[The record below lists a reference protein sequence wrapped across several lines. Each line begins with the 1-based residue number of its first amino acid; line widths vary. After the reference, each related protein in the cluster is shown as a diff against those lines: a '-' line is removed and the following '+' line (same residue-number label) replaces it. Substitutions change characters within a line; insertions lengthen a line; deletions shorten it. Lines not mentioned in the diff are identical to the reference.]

1 MAMMLLARL
10 AKLLVFPRRSETFN
24 DKSPLVIRGGF
35 VYTCEVIKEVILS
48 YLVTGPIASIHV
60 SDRVIQIWSDD
71 QLREV
76 CDYFDSIGVS
86 YDLVI
91 V

>member
-24 DKSPLVIRGGF
+24 DKFPLVMRGDF

-48 YLVTGPIASIHV
+48 YIVTGPIASVHV

-76 CDYFDSIGVS
+76 CDYLDSIGIS

>member
-1 MAMMLLARL
+1 M
-10 AKLLVFPRRSETFN
+10 
-24 DKSPLVIRGGF
+24 
-35 VYTCEVIKEVILS
+35 YTCEVIKEVILS
-48 YLVTGPIASIHV
+48 YIVTGPIASVHV

-76 CDYFDSIGVS
+76 CDYLDSIGTS

>member
-1 MAMMLLARL
+1 M
-10 AKLLVFPRRSETFN
+10 
-24 DKSPLVIRGGF
+24 
-35 VYTCEVIKEVILS
+35 S
-48 YLVTGPIASIHV
+48 YLVTGPIASIHL

-76 CDYFDSIGVS
+76 CDYLDSIGIS
-86 YDLVI
+86 YDLGI

>member
-1 MAMMLLARL
+1 MAIMLFARL
-10 AKLLVFPRRSETFN
+10 AKLLVFPHRSETFN
-24 DKSPLVIRGGF
+24 DKSPLVMRGDF

-48 YLVTGPIASIHV
+48 YIVTGPIASVHV

-76 CDYFDSIGVS
+76 CDYLDSIGIS

>member
-1 MAMMLLARL
+1 M
-10 AKLLVFPRRSETFN
+10 
-24 DKSPLVIRGGF
+24 
-35 VYTCEVIKEVILS
+35 YTCEVIKEVILS

>member
-1 MAMMLLARL
+1 M
-10 AKLLVFPRRSETFN
+10 
-24 DKSPLVIRGGF
+24 
-35 VYTCEVIKEVILS
+35 S
-48 YLVTGPIASIHV
+48 YIVTGPIASIHV

-86 YDLVI
+86 YDLII

>member
-1 MAMMLLARL
+1 MVMRLLARL
-10 AKLLVFPRRSETFN
+10 AKLLVFPHRSETFN
-24 DKSPLVIRGGF
+24 DKFPLVTRGDF

-48 YLVTGPIASIHV
+48 YIVTGPIASVHV

-76 CDYFDSIGVS
+76 CDYLDSIKVS

>member
-1 MAMMLLARL
+1 M
-10 AKLLVFPRRSETFN
+10 
-24 DKSPLVIRGGF
+24 
-35 VYTCEVIKEVILS
+35 S
-48 YLVTGPIASIHV
+48 YLVTGPIASIHM
-60 SDRVIQIWSDD
+60 SDRVIPLWTDT

-76 CDYFDSIGVS
+76 CDYLDTIGVS

>member
-1 MAMMLLARL
+1 MLNYN
-10 AKLLVFPRRSETFN
+10 EDGGHN
-24 DKSPLVIRGGF
+24 DDDATTP
-35 VYTCEVIKEVILS
+35 C
-48 YLVTGPIASIHV
+48 VTGPIASVHV

-76 CDYFDSIGVS
+76 CDYLDSIKVS